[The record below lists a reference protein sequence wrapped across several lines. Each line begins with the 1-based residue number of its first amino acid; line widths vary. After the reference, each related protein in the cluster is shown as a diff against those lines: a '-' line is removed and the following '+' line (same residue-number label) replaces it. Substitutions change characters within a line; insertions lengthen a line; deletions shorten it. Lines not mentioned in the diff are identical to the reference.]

1 MNKIIDEIKSI
12 DDVTPGHLP
21 GYFFP
26 KLVELGHLVIEP
38 LSLNSLGNICY
49 YLHFNNLF
57 RRFNDKKEIIDLA
70 NPDSIE
76 EAYEQYEELDEIIL
90 KPGES
95 VIGQTYEKIGISNY
109 LLAKLENTS
118 SLGRVFLNHAS
129 HGFSHPGHGINEPIR
144 IMLELSNLGEK
155 DVKIHAA
162 KMIDGKVVGTEAM
175 RIYIEKLPYPAED
188 YKRTSSTHKLKMNS
202 SDKS

>member
-1 MNKIIDEIKSI
+1 MNKVLNSIKSI
-12 DDVTPGHLP
+12 DDVATGHLP

-26 KLVELGHLVIEP
+26 KLVELGHLAIEP
-38 LSLNSLGNICY
+38 LSSNSLGNICY

-57 RRFNDKKEIIDLA
+57 RRFNNKNEIVDLA
-70 NPDSIE
+70 KPDSIE
-76 EAYEQYEELDEIIL
+76 NSYELYEEFDEIIL

-95 VIGQTYEKIGISNY
+95 IIGQTFEKIGISNW

-118 SLGRVFLNHAS
+118 ALGRVFLNHAS
-129 HGFSHPGHGINEPIR
+129 HGFSHPGHGSNEPIR
-144 IMLELSNLGEK
+144 IMLELTNLGKK
-155 DVKIHAA
+155 DVKIHTA
-162 KMIDGKVVGTEAM
+162 KIVDGKVIGTEAM

-188 YKRTSSTHKLKMNS
+188 YKEISSTHKLKMNG

>member
-1 MNKIIDEIKSI
+1 MNKILQNIKTI
-12 DDVTPGHLP
+12 EDVTPGHLP

-26 KLVELGHLVIEP
+26 KLVEMGHLVIDP
-38 LSLNSLGNICY
+38 LSSDSLGNICY

-57 RRFNDKKEIIDLA
+57 RKFNSKNELIDLA
-70 NPDSIE
+70 NAESIE
-76 EAYEQYEELDEIIL
+76 NSYALYEEMDEITL

-95 VIGQTYEKIGISNY
+95 VIGQTYEKIGISNW

-118 SLGRVFLNHAS
+118 ALGRVFLNHAS
-129 HGFSHPGHGINEPIR
+129 HGFSHPGHGISEPIR
-144 IMLELSNLGEK
+144 IMLELTNLGEK

-175 RIYIEKLPYPAED
+175 RIFIEKLPYPADED
-188 YKRTSSTHKLKMNS
+188 KRIHSTYKLKMNS
-202 SDKS
+202 EDKS